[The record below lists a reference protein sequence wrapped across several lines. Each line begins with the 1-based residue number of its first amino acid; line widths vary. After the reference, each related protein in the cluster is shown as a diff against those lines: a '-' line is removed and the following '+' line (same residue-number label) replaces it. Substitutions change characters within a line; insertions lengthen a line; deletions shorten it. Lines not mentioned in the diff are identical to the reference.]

1 MMNNKILI
9 PLLLTVS
16 SGCSVIP
23 STEVTQVASGGGSA
37 GLAHNKK
44 LPAFNTATT
53 KTNVRPKVNASA
65 QSLSEKVP
73 FESIDNDASDEQS
86 VASLKTS
93 NPDTVMA
100 EEYEKTTGLGEK
112 KQSLADEELVLDNID
127 EDEDGSYSV
136 SGKPLRAKRGETE
149 MGSSRKK
156 STVVYEYQYP
166 AYNGQ
171 QPNGKPLLKLPK
183 PTSAGNPSKYRVA
196 GANYKVLPFSNGF
209 VERGIASWYGADFH
223 GEKTSNGETY
233 DMFGMTAAHKRLPI
247 PSYVKVT
254 NLKNKRSVVLRIND
268 RGPFHDNRVIDLSY
282 AAAQKLD
289 MHQPGVEEV
298 KIEAIPTPRK
308 EKVYLQLGVFN
319 NPVYAQLLQKKI
331 VENKM
336 PEPMVQ
342 EIKVG
347 GKIAYRVQL
356 GPVFSLDKV
365 NEFNAK
371 LAKMGISETW
381 YVTENKIN

>member
-1 MMNNKILI
+1 MNNKLFI
-9 PLLLTVS
+9 PLLLTIT
-16 SGCSVIP
+16 SGCSMIP
-23 STEVTQVASGGGSA
+23 NAEPVKIATGGGSA
-37 GLAHNKK
+37 GSANKK
-44 LPAFNTATT
+44 SIALNTAT
-53 KTNVRPKVNASA
+53 KTSSRLKITRSG
-65 QSLSEKVP
+65 QLSVTEKVP
-73 FESIDNDASDEQS
+73 FESIERVIADD
-86 VASLKTS
+86 SLITS
-93 NPDTVMA
+93 SKLDNPDVVMMLT
-100 EEYEKTTGLGEK
+100 EEDKTGGLDEK
-112 KQSLADEELVLDNID
+112 KQNLSEPDEALVLDNTDDDIIYGND
-127 EDEDGSYSV
+127 SKRVKPRRGDTDSDYSH
-136 SGKPLRAKRGETE
+136 
-149 MGSSRKK
+149 KK
-156 STVVYEYQYP
+156 SVTVYEYQFP

-171 QPNGKPLLKLPK
+171 PPNGKPMLKLPK
-183 PTSAGNPSKYRVA
+183 ATSAGNPSKYQVA
-196 GANYKVLPFSNGF
+196 GESYKVLPFSNGF

-289 MHQPGVEEV
+289 IHQPGVEEV

-308 EKVYLQLGVFN
+308 EKVYLQLGVFA

-331 VENKM
+331 VENNL
-336 PEPMVQ
+336 PEPVVE
-342 EIKVG
+342 EIKVA
-347 GKIAYRVQL
+347 GKVAYRVQL
-356 GPVFSLDKV
+356 GPVFSLNKV

-371 LAKMGISETW
+371 LAKIGISQTW

>member
-1 MMNNKILI
+1 MNNKFFI
-9 PLLLTVS
+9 PLLLTIT
-16 SGCSVIP
+16 SGCSVVP
-23 STEVTQVASGGGSA
+23 SAETVQIATGGGSA
-37 GLAHNKK
+37 GLAGKK
-44 LPAFNTATT
+44 SMLLNT
-53 KTNVRPKVNASA
+53 SA
-65 QSLSEKVP
+65 IKMTSRLKAARTARTSITEKVP
-73 FESIDNDASDEQS
+73 FESIESVIADAPAVVSAQANVADVVMLDDDE
-86 VASLKTS
+86 
-93 NPDTVMA
+93 TV
-100 EEYEKTTGLGEK
+100 GVLDEK
-112 KQSLADEELVLDNID
+112 KDATLVLENGDDD
-127 EDEDGSYSV
+127 EDNVYSGDDKRLK
-136 SGKPLRAKRGETE
+136 SKRGESDT
-149 MGSSRKK
+149 GYSRKK
-156 STVVYEYQYP
+156 STVVYEYQFP

-171 QPNGKPLLKLPK
+171 QPNGKPMLKLPK
-183 PTSAGNPSKYRVA
+183 ATSAGNPSKYQVA
-196 GANYKVLPFSNGF
+196 GESYKVLPFSNGF

-289 MHQPGVEEV
+289 MHQPGLEEV

-308 EKVYLQLGVFN
+308 EKVYLQLGVFA

-331 VENKM
+331 VENNM
-336 PEPMVQ
+336 PEPMVE

-347 GKIAYRVQL
+347 GKVAYRVQL
-356 GPVFSLDKV
+356 GPVFSLNKV
-365 NEFNAK
+365 NEFNAR
-371 LAKMGISETW
+371 LAKMGISQTW